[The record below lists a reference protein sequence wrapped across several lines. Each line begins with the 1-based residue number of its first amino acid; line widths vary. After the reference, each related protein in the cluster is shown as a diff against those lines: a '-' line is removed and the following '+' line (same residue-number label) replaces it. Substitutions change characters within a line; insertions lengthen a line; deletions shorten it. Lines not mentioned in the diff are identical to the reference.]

1 MEIPNPKY
9 KIGEGI
15 IFRRGFQILYKL
27 IKMAEFDNE
36 SKMWKYDVG
45 CSWNIDEED
54 IIKKI

>member
-15 IFRRGFQILYKL
+15 IFRSGIQIIYKL
-27 IKMAEFDNE
+27 IKMAKFDNE

-45 CSWNIDEED
+45 YSWDIDEEN
-54 IIKKI
+54 IIRKI